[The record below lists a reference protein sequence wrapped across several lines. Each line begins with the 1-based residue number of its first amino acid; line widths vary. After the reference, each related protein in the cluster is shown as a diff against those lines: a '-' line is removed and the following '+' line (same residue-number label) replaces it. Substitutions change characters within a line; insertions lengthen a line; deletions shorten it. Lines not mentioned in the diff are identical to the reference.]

1 LIVVPRPLPAALL
14 ALRRTYMIV
23 VLRPVRRPQLL
34 SQVRG
39 RAAQADYQTV
49 FCGDATLPQ

>member
-14 ALRRTYMIV
+14 ALRRTYIIV